1 MQNIDCLETDWS
13 TEGGH
18 VGCEGDWRGA
28 TARLAINPWLVLS
41 SQIQSHWP
49 SDSPSATSDHL
60 WMVTCCLLAIGNTH
74 AHARIMLGGYGGAD
88 GGTTR
93 VASLARPT
101 SRGLRTTGGN

>member
-1 MQNIDCLETDWS
+1 MEQRSFVMQNIDCLETDWS

-49 SDSPSATSDHL
+49 SDPPSATSDHL
-60 WMVTCCLLAIGNTH
+60 RMVACCLLAIGNIH

-93 VASLARPT
+93 VASFARPT
-101 SRGLRTTGGN
+101 S